1 MSVSHLSFVICDLS
15 VACIFNLGKR
25 STPTTMCHHPSLPT
39 WHHCHLSPSSKY
51 CYLAPL
57 VTRDIWQVT
66 RDIWQVTS
74 DALPLLIGRSRLL
87 YKIPK
92 DDTDSFD
99 AWLMNAISNSAING
113 ADVLNRQT
121 DRQTM
126 NQVTVERQVFFDGG
140 NEKAWLWDQGI
151 LRW

>member
-1 MSVSHLSFVICDLS
+1 M
-15 VACIFNLGKR
+15 
-25 STPTTMCHHPSLPT
+25 
-39 WHHCHLSPSSKY
+39 
-51 CYLAPL
+51 
-57 VTRDIWQVT
+57 
-66 RDIWQVTS
+66 TS

-99 AWLMNAISNSAING
+99 AWMMNAISNSAING

-121 DRQTM
+121 DRQTDKQS

-151 LRW
+151 RR

>member
-1 MSVSHLSFVICDLS
+1 M
-15 VACIFNLGKR
+15 
-25 STPTTMCHHPSLPT
+25 
-39 WHHCHLSPSSKY
+39 
-51 CYLAPL
+51 
-57 VTRDIWQVT
+57 
-66 RDIWQVTS
+66 TS

-99 AWLMNAISNSAING
+99 AWMMNAISNSAING

-121 DRQTM
+121 DRQTDKQS

-151 LRW
+151 LR

>member
-1 MSVSHLSFVICDLS
+1 M
-15 VACIFNLGKR
+15 
-25 STPTTMCHHPSLPT
+25 
-39 WHHCHLSPSSKY
+39 
-51 CYLAPL
+51 
-57 VTRDIWQVT
+57 
-66 RDIWQVTS
+66 TS

-99 AWLMNAISNSAING
+99 AWMMNAISNSAING

-121 DRQTM
+121 DRQTDNES

-151 LRW
+151 LR

>member
-1 MSVSHLSFVICDLS
+1 M
-15 VACIFNLGKR
+15 
-25 STPTTMCHHPSLPT
+25 
-39 WHHCHLSPSSKY
+39 
-51 CYLAPL
+51 
-57 VTRDIWQVT
+57 
-66 RDIWQVTS
+66 TS

-151 LRW
+151 LR

>member
-1 MSVSHLSFVICDLS
+1 M
-15 VACIFNLGKR
+15 
-25 STPTTMCHHPSLPT
+25 
-39 WHHCHLSPSSKY
+39 
-51 CYLAPL
+51 
-57 VTRDIWQVT
+57 
-66 RDIWQVTS
+66 TS

-87 YKIPK
+87 HKIPK

-151 LRW
+151 LR

>member
-1 MSVSHLSFVICDLS
+1 M
-15 VACIFNLGKR
+15 
-25 STPTTMCHHPSLPT
+25 
-39 WHHCHLSPSSKY
+39 
-51 CYLAPL
+51 
-57 VTRDIWQVT
+57 
-66 RDIWQVTS
+66 TS

-92 DDTDSFD
+92 DESDSFD
-99 AWLMNAISNSAING
+99 AWMMNAISNSAING

-151 LRW
+151 LR